1 MDKLLKF
8 LITQIVDQPEAVA
21 VNAATDETGT
31 VILTAAVD
39 PTDMGKVIG
48 KGGKII
54 SAIRELVKVK
64 AIKSNQRVRV
74 VLAEPLVHDE
84 VGTTQID
91 SLSPPPS
98 AAIPEEK
105 S

>member
-8 LITQIVDQPEAVA
+8 LISQIVDQPESVV
-21 VNAATDETGT
+21 VNAATDETGM
-31 VILTAAVD
+31 VILTAVVD
-39 PTDMGKVIG
+39 PNDMGKVIG

-64 AIKSNQRVRV
+64 AIKTNQRVRV
-74 VLAEPLVHDE
+74 VLEEP
-84 VGTTQID
+84 TQTD
-91 SLSPPPS
+91 SLSLRPS
-98 AAIPEEK
+98 AVGPEEK

>member
-8 LITQIVDQPEAVA
+8 LISQIVDQPEAVD
-21 VNAATDETGT
+21 VSAAPDETGT
-31 VILTAAVD
+31 VILTATVN
-39 PTDMGKVIG
+39 PSDMGKVIG

-64 AIKSNQRVRV
+64 AIKLGQRVRV
-74 VLAEPLVHDE
+74 VLAEPASQ
-84 VGTTQID
+84 GGPTQTD
-91 SLSPPPS
+91 SLSPQSSPPT
-98 AAIPEEK
+98 PEEM

>member
-8 LITQIVDQPEAVA
+8 LISQIVDQPDAVTVA
-21 VNAATDETGT
+21 EATDDTGT
-31 VILTAAVD
+31 VILTATVA

-74 VLAEPLVHDE
+74 VLAEP
-84 VGTTQID
+84 TQTNFP
-91 SLSPPPS
+91 SPPPS
-98 AAIPEEK
+98 TALPEEK